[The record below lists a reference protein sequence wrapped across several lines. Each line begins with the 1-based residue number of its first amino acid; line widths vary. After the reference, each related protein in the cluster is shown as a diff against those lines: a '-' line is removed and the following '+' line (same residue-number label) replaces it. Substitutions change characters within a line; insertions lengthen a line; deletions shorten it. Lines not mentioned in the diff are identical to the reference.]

1 MVVVGGGV
9 VSSEPVDGTTAVVG
23 VGGVV
28 ASEPVD
34 GTAAVV
40 ESSAEAGS
48 VAAGASTAV
57 VISATGGSGLSDC
70 GVDEGSVPGASA
82 VVRAGGS
89 FRLTLHAG
97 STAETSISA
106 ARMAAVRIRFLFF
119 MSFIPFGGVYSV
131 LSAMSAKRKS
141 ITRASSAAVVST
153 CIPIFPP
160 LKKMRSWSF
169 ALESITVGKNF
180 FIPTGEQP
188 P

>member
-1 MVVVGGGV
+1 MRGV
-9 VSSEPVDGTTAVVG
+9 VSCSVPGPGSAVLSGLVVVG

-82 VVRAGGS
+82 VVRAGES

-97 STAETSISA
+97 DEHQCREDGGSENQVPFFHVIYSFRWCLFGPVGYVGKAEVDNARKLCGGRFDLYPDLSA
-106 ARMAAVRIRFLFF
+106 AEEDALM
-119 MSFIPFGGVYSV
+119 V
-131 LSAMSAKRKS
+131 LCA
-141 ITRASSAAVVST
+141 
-153 CIPIFPP
+153 
-160 LKKMRSWSF
+160 
-169 ALESITVGKNF
+169 
-180 FIPTGEQP
+180 
-188 P
+188 

>member
-1 MVVVGGGV
+1 MV
-9 VSSEPVDGTTAVVG
+9 VVG

-40 ESSAEAGS
+40 L
-48 VAAGASTAV
+48 
-57 VISATGGSGLSDC
+57 SATGGSGLSDC
-70 GVDEGSVPGASA
+70 GVDEGSVSGASA

-119 MSFIPFGGVYSV
+119 MSFIPFGGVYSG

-141 ITRASSAAVVST
+141 MTRASSAAVVST

-160 LKKMRSWSF
+160 LKKMRSWSL

>member
-1 MVVVGGGV
+1 MV
-9 VSSEPVDGTTAVVG
+9 VVG

-40 ESSAEAGS
+40 ESSVGAGS
-48 VAAGASTAV
+48 VASGVSPAV
-57 VISATGGSGLSDC
+57 VLSATGGSGLSDC
-70 GVDEGSVPGASA
+70 GVDEGSVSGASA

-119 MSFIPFGGVYSV
+119 MSFIPFGGLFGPVGYV
-131 LSAMSAKRKS
+131 GKAEVDDARKLCGGRFDLYPYLSAAEED
-141 ITRASSAAVVST
+141 
-153 CIPIFPP
+153 
-160 LKKMRSWSF
+160 
-169 ALESITVGKNF
+169 ALMVFGA
-180 FIPTGEQP
+180 
-188 P
+188 